1 MNKIK
6 CPLKDFLDQ
15 ELPMSIIFD
24 TLSIKEDVTKYVSKI
39 IVYININNNTKS
51 EKVISNIIKAN
62 IGKDNFK
69 LLKEL
74 YIDTYNEEKKTLK
87 RYLYF
92 FNEND
97 LYGIMDTF
105 NIIYSLSPILN
116 NVAFYYRKEKNNG

>member
-24 TLSIKEDVTKYVSKI
+24 TLSIKEDVTKYVGKI
-39 IVYININNNTKS
+39 IVYININKNTKS

>member
-24 TLSIKEDVTKYVSKI
+24 TLSIKEDVTKYVGKI

>member
-39 IVYININNNTKS
+39 IVYININKNTKS